1 MLWRQSCAHEQVACV
16 NPHDL
21 IRRYRCIA
29 CRSVM
34 LCACEEEFGR
44 AYFPKEEL
52 RLTQTE
58 EGEIVPVTDGYLPD
72 MCNTCRGLPDQ
83 PAPRGDRRNTSNVR
97 RHYWREVERETVRQ
111 FAALAREQGDPDW
124 QALRW
129 EQPETYKAIEKSVA
143 ADVARQHKES
153 PKYDVD
159 DETEE
164 QFLARLRVDVR
175 VYEGTYVRRE
185 GKKLRILHEGKPVS
199 PEAFVGRSLRAE
211 GYTVHYTES
220 EPFQALFTVLMWPA
234 LQPRNGGLLESVARA
249 LGLAGE
255 VTWQSLPQ
263 GFGTSGWAESIAGA
277 IDEHFGRLS
286 QVSDQLLEAFDAWVE
301 PSAELRELIWGHEE
315 WQVTRARSV
324 LSALQWPE
332 VERILRYLGDSLWER
347 QYGWPDLFAHK
358 DGEVWFVKVKSHRDR
373 LGDYQRNWIE
383 ANAREL
389 EFRFSLAR
397 ILEAADDNG
406 CGRDARAPS

>member
-1 MLWRQSCAHEQVACV
+1 MLWRRPCVHEQVECV

-21 IRRYRCIA
+21 IRRYRCMA

-58 EGEIVPVTDGYLPD
+58 EGETVPVTDGYQPS

-83 PAPRGDRRNTSNVR
+83 PAPRGDRRDTSSVR
-97 RHYWREVERETVRQ
+97 RYYWREVERETIRR
-111 FAALAREQGDPDW
+111 FAAWAHKQEDTDW

-129 EQPETYKAIEKSVA
+129 EQPETYKSIEKTVA
-143 ADVARQHKES
+143 AEVARQHKES
-153 PKYDVD
+153 PKYDID

-164 QFLARLRVDVR
+164 QFLARLGVDVR

-185 GKKLRILHEGKPVS
+185 GKKLRILHEGRPVS

-234 LQPRNGGLLESVARA
+234 LQPRSTSVLGRIAGA
-249 LGLAGE
+249 IGLAGE
-255 VTWQSLPQ
+255 VTWQSLPL
-263 GFGTSGWAESIAGA
+263 GFGAPGWAKSHAEA
-277 IDEHFGRLS
+277 IDEHLARLS
-286 QVSDQLLEAFDAWVE
+286 RVSDHLLEAFDAWVE
-301 PSAELRELIWGHEE
+301 PSAELRELMWGHEE
-315 WQVTRARSV
+315 WHVTRARSV

-332 VERILRYLGDSLWER
+332 VERTLRYLGDSLWER

-358 DGEVWFVKVKSHRDR
+358 DGEVWFVEVKSHRDR
-373 LGDYQRNWIE
+373 LGEHQRDWIE
-383 ANAREL
+383 GNAREL
-389 EFRFSLAR
+389 GFAFSLAR
-397 ILEAADDNG
+397 IREAATV
-406 CGRDARAPS
+406 